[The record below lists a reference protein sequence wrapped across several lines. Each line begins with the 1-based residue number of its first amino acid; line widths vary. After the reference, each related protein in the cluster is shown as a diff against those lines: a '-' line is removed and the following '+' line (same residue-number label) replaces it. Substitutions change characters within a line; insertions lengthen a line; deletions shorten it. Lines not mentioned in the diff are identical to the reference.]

1 MTQPPPPPGFDP
13 PPPGFDPQQAHP
25 SPVQPP
31 SAPWATPLGQPPSPG
46 FGGPVPDLSQ
56 APGHSWVPPQ
66 PPSARPIWPWVLVA
80 APMTWALAIG
90 GVLMSLSASGAGL
103 WLGLAPLIVGLA
115 LLGSPSTRPAG
126 KGLAIGGLIGVAT
139 IAMLAGTCL
148 LMLGGLG

>member
-1 MTQPPPPPGFDP
+1 MTQPPPQPDDDP
-13 PPPGFDPQQAHP
+13 TPPGFDPQPPHS

-31 SAPWATPLGQPPSPG
+31 SAPWAAPLGQPLSAEV
-46 FGGPVPDLSQ
+46 GGPAPDHSQ

-66 PPSARPIWPWVLVA
+66 PSAPPIWPWVLVA

-90 GVLMSLSASGAGL
+90 GLLMSLSAGGVGL
-103 WLGLAPLIVGLA
+103 WLGLAPLLVGLG

-139 IAMLAGTCL
+139 IAVLAGTCV